1 MGVIHLREPYGYI
14 LGLLFWAWLMYFLGV
29 KARTFIEVRKKFSK
43 SYIKKNKRGFLNFF
57 LYLNF
62 HRERPLGVWFHLNFI
77 SLICILLI
85 TVLFPLFYCFHFN
98 AIVYVVL
105 FSLGYLFVIPV
116 SLIANVQSTEEAFKM
131 KNASA
136 FSTCLSIIL
145 FTIITVAFSVVWFVH
160 LFHAYIV

>member
-1 MGVIHLREPYGYI
+1 MREPYAHI
-14 LGLLFWAWLMYFLGV
+14 LGLLFLTWFMYFIGV

-43 SYIKKNKRGFLNFF
+43 SYIKKNKKGVLNLF

-62 HRERPLGVWFHLNFI
+62 HRERSLGIWFHLNFI

-98 AIVYVVL
+98 AIVYVVI

-116 SLIANVQSTEEAFKM
+116 SLVANARSTEEAFKI

-136 FSTCLSIIL
+136 FSACLSIIL
-145 FTIITVAFSVVWFVH
+145 FTIITVAFSAVWFIY
-160 LFHAYIV
+160 LFHIYIM